1 MTRKTQFKPQR
12 LIDGG
17 YLSLS
22 DRIAFSVW
30 ILKQNKTIYLGKWHE
45 VGLSQQFFNYSANP
59 HTSWHKIDNNGQI
72 LVDGFINILCK
83 SQNQATEEVCK
94 KNNLK
99 LSGYKML
106 NIPER
111 HKDEGVN
118 KLGYLLYKLEA
129 LNCRVFNNDYMQEDR
144 NIPLTSKTLLKTYL
158 AINDFGKLSIQ
169 VFTGE
174 ESGGLWDYSIHPNKD
189 EHVYDFVN
197 RVLLEL
203 DDSLAPL
210 DLGYDEKDRSTN
222 VSIYERAFLERKLK
236 KR

>member
-1 MTRKTQFKPQR
+1 MTTKTQFKPQR

-17 YLSLS
+17 YLALS
-22 DRIAFSVW
+22 DRIAFAVW
-30 ILKQNKTIYLGKWHE
+30 ILKQNKTIYLSKWHE

-59 HTSWHKIDNNGQI
+59 HTSWHKIDTSGQI

-83 SQNQATEEVCK
+83 TQNQATEEVCK
-94 KNNLK
+94 SNNLK
-99 LSGYKML
+99 LGGYKML
-106 NIPER
+106 NIPEI

-118 KLGYLLYKLEA
+118 TLGYLLYKLEA

-144 NIPLTSKTLLKTYL
+144 NIPLTSKTLLKAYL
-158 AINDFGKLSIQ
+158 AINDFGKLSVQI
-169 VFTGE
+169 FAGK
-174 ESGGLWDYSIHPNKD
+174 ESGGLWDYSIHPKED

-203 DDSLAPL
+203 GDSLTPL

-222 VSIYERAFLERKLK
+222 VSIYERAFLERKLT